1 MSQQGSRNRGRS
13 AGPGSGQG
21 GASRSG
27 QARGRRTSQAERRA
41 AAEARLRAERQRERR
56 RRLVYVVAG
65 LVAVLLVGGGLVA
78 LALSRNSPASPS
90 ASGEIIPNAPT
101 GTPTV
106 QQPVNQVPDKS
117 GIPGVLAWDTGDWPG
132 AGTSTAAGILEHQHV
147 PGPVTY
153 SITPPVG
160 GPHNPVWMN
169 AGVYDKPIPPERG
182 VHNLEHGAVWIT
194 YRPDLPASEVQ
205 ALRGF
210 VAHQSLIA
218 ESTGINGQQNR
229 YVDLS
234 PWSGNDL
241 PSAIVISAWGHQ
253 LRVDKSD
260 DPRLQQFVDTFRHNQ
275 TYSPEFGA
283 AVDGVPV
290 QTGGRA
296 VADGA
301 TAANPAGSVP
311 NGVG

>member
-1 MSQQGSRNRGRS
+1 MSQQGSRNRGRP
-13 AGPGSGQG
+13 GDPGSGQG
-21 GASRSG
+21 GASRGG

-56 RRLVYVVAG
+56 RRLIYAVAG
-65 LVAVLLVGGGLVA
+65 LVAILLVGGGLVA
-78 LALSRNSPASPS
+78 LALSRNSTSSS
-90 ASGEIIPNAPT
+90 AAAAQIVPDAPT
-101 GTPTV
+101 GNPTV
-106 QQPVNQVPDKS
+106 QQPVNQVQDKS
-117 GIPGVLAWDTGDWPG
+117 GIPGVLAWNTGDWPG
-132 AGTSTAAGILEHQHV
+132 AGTATAAGTLEHQHV

-194 YRPDLPASEVQ
+194 YRPDLPAAQVK
-205 ALRGF
+205 ALRSF
-210 VAHQSLIA
+210 VDRQSLIA
-218 ESTGINGQQNR
+218 ESTGIAGQQNR

-234 PWSGNDL
+234 PWTGNDL
-241 PSAIVISAWGHQ
+241 PSPIVISAWGHQ
-253 LRVDKSD
+253 LRVDAPD

-275 TYSPEFGA
+275 AYTPEFGS

-290 QTGGRA
+290 QTGGRP
-296 VADGA
+296 VADGG
-301 TAANPAGSVP
+301 TVPNPAGSVP
-311 NGVG
+311 SGVG